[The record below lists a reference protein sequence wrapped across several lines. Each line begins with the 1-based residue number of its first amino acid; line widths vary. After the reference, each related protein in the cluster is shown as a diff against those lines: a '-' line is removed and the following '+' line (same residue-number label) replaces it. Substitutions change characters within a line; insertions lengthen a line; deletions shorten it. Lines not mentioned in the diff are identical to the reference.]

1 MRRKSARIAA
11 SRLNALMWRQ
21 LPHISAESKTFM
33 HWENIMVLQ
42 RWFVPV
48 LSLGALLVLAG
59 CGDDKKHS
67 KFVDACLKHPNSLAL
82 PEAKRA
88 GICACYEANQTTVL
102 NAITDADVKQV
113 FDSQVEPAMAGSAVL
128 KVANDPAKG
137 QALDGALKAFADGAA
152 LCRKAEG
159 L

>member
-1 MRRKSARIAA
+1 MR
-11 SRLNALMWRQ
+11 
-21 LPHISAESKTFM
+21 
-33 HWENIMVLQ
+33 Q
-42 RWFVPV
+42 RT
-48 LSLGALLVLAG
+48 LVLVAILLTVTTLTG

-67 KFVDACLKHPNSLAL
+67 KFVNACLKHPNSLAL
-82 PEAKRA
+82 PETKRA
-88 GICACYEANQTTVL
+88 GICACYEANQNTIL